1 MKDKIIK
8 FIKKRPFLY
17 NLAKKVKRKLDRI
30 SPKEGYPS
38 KVIFY
43 TYFMKDKEELELIK
57 KHYQAIKTDKSKLL
71 IIITN
76 VECQQYIHK
85 FIRENLDI
93 LFADLNYFKKYQKKM
108 TMDRILLLD
117 YHQEKEKEFLSY
129 INWKI

>member
-8 FIKKRPFLY
+8 FIKKHPFLY
-17 NLAKKVKRKLDRI
+17 NLAKKVKSKLDRI
-30 SPKEGYPS
+30 PPKENYQS
-38 KVIFY
+38 KVVFY

-57 KHYQAIKTDKSKLL
+57 KHYQSIKTDKSKLF
-71 IIITN
+71 IIITSI
-76 VECQQYIHK
+76 ECQQYIHK

-108 TMDRILLLD
+108 TMDRILLLN